1 MPSPGCSRENPAS
14 QRPTWLPSV
23 HPCSMG
29 PSPDLPGLG
38 PRSGLGWDDKPLG
51 SRVAGTS
58 SATSAAPQ
66 RVGRTGLGR
75 GPPGRGVLARAIGQG
90 RSLEKPG
97 PGEAWGAALRWERCF
112 FATASQP
119 AVLLST
125 RGWRTAWKESPT
137 RGHFHPAPGCPQPC
151 PPARPLP
158 GLDQGPRAPPSR
170 MPVQA
175 PSRNR
180 CWQSKGQPGGCK
192 RL

>member
-66 RVGRTGLGR
+66 RVGELASGGGRRGGGCWRGLLGK
-75 GPPGRGVLARAIGQG
+75 GEAW
-90 RSLEKPG
+90 RSLGLEKPG
-97 PGEAWGAALRWERCF
+97 GLLRWERCF
-112 FATASQP
+112 FAKASQP

-125 RGWRTAWKESPT
+125 WGWRTAWKESPT

-158 GLDQGPRAPPSR
+158 GLDQGPLAPPGR

-180 CWQSKGQPGGCK
+180 CWQSKGRPGGCK